1 MVIGIDLGT
10 TYSAAAYLDRNGIP
24 QIITNAE
31 GEETTPSVVF
41 VDGDNV
47 VVGRMARNRALRYPD
62 KACKCVKMNMG
73 NRVIVLKDEENE
85 YSPEVVSAM
94 ILKRII
100 NDSEKRLDEKIDGV
114 VVTVPT
120 YFDDTRRTATKHA
133 IECLGIPLIGM
144 VDEPKAAALCYCYQ
158 NALDGGKVLVYDFGG
173 GTFDATLL
181 EINGKNIDILAEG
194 GEHEAGGAYFDDAI
208 ANYVIE
214 EIMEK
219 YQINLKE
226 EQYSALR
233 EEILYD
239 AESCKKELSTMEDST
254 IFVRC
259 PEAAIDITVT
269 REKFNELIENMV
281 YRTLTVIE
289 EMLEEKGIEP
299 EEIDKVL
306 LVGGSSHIPYVR
318 EQLQEMF
325 QKDLSEKIDPNKAV
339 AYGAAIYADMVRS
352 EAKDQKL
359 VLSDVCAHG
368 IGLLRWD
375 SSQMTYKVNDVLV
388 QPNTKIP
395 ASTEA
400 VYETMVDNQRYIDL
414 ELTEGEL
421 PDADLVHVISEMKIE
436 LPKSRNLPKGTEVG
450 VQLKVNENHLV
461 EVYLNIPS
469 INFHK
474 EYKINR
480 IDNMT
485 EEEFQEMSGLVASK
499 KIR

>member
-10 TYSAAAYLDRNGIP
+10 TYSSAAYLDRNDIP

-31 GEETTPSVVF
+31 GEESTPSVVF
-41 VDGDNV
+41 VDGENV
-47 VVGRMARNRALRYPD
+47 VVGRMARKKALRYPN
-62 KACKCVKMNMG
+62 KTCKCVKMNMG
-73 NRVIVLKDEENE
+73 NRVIVLKDEEHE

-94 ILKRII
+94 ILKRIL
-100 NDSEKRLDEKIDGV
+100 NDSEKRLDEKIEGV

-120 YFDDTRRTATKHA
+120 YFDDSRRTATKNA

-144 VDEPKAAALCYCYQ
+144 IDEPKAAALCYCYQ
-158 NALDGGKVLVYDFGG
+158 NALEGGKVLVYDFGG

-181 EINGKNIDILAEG
+181 QIDGNHIDILAEG

-208 ANYVIE
+208 ANYVMDE
-214 EIMEK
+214 VLDK
-219 YQINLKE
+219 HGINLKE

-233 EEILYD
+233 EEILFD
-239 AESCKKELSTMEDST
+239 AESCKKELSSMPDST

-259 PEAAIDITVT
+259 PGAAIEVTIT

-289 EMLEEKGIEP
+289 EMLEENGIEP
-299 EEIDKVL
+299 EEVDKIL

-318 EQLQEMF
+318 ERLKEMF
-325 QKDLSEKIDPNKAV
+325 QKDLSEKVDPNKAV
-339 AYGAAIYADMVRS
+339 AYGAAIYADLVKG
-352 EAKDQKL
+352 EVKKQKM

-375 SSQMTYKVNDVLV
+375 SLKMTHKVNDVLI

-400 VYETMVDNQRYIDL
+400 VYETMVDHQRYIDL

-421 PDADLVHVISEMKIE
+421 EDADLVHIISEMKIE
-436 LPKSRNLPKGTEVG
+436 LPGSSNLPKGTEVG

-469 INFHK
+469 LDFHK
-474 EYKINR
+474 EYKIKR
-480 IDNMT
+480 IDNLT
-485 EEEFQEMSGLVASK
+485 EEELQKMSGLVASK
-499 KIR
+499 NIR